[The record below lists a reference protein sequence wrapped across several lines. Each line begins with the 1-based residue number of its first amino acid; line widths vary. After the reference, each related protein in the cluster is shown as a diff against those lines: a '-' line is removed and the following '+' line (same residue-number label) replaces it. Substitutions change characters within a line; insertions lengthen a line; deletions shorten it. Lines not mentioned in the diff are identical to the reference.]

1 MIHGSLPNN
10 VLASM
15 SCGELFRRT
24 MWYDVVN
31 RTLCNKS
38 GSGIL
43 RQLCKRIET
52 RDFYEEWLP
61 QSHGRSPRQG
71 QRRWFRAVQAIEIG
85 IFADQT
91 GERHLRFSHGGP
103 KCHP

>member
-52 RDFYEEWLP
+52 RHF
-61 QSHGRSPRQG
+61 
-71 QRRWFRAVQAIEIG
+71 
-85 IFADQT
+85 
-91 GERHLRFSHGGP
+91 
-103 KCHP
+103 